1 VLGLFRNVQNN
12 IKNVLD
18 PPERAMEK
26 EKKCVECT
34 TKSMENR
41 ENALDPPSKCDRK
54 NLKNLLDAPGD
65 TMKTSKMCWIR

>member
-1 VLGLFRNVQNN
+1 VLDLFGNVQNN

-26 EKKCVECT
+26 EKKC
-34 TKSMENR
+34 ENR

-65 TMKTSKMCWIR
+65 TMKTSEMC